1 MFWIAL
7 GTTLITL
14 GIALGVWAIYE
25 LTINSKPRYRRKGV
39 VK

>member
-14 GIALGVWAIYE
+14 GIALGAWTLYE
-25 LTINSKPRYRRKGV
+25 MSTRPRYRRNSK
-39 VK
+39 

>member
-14 GIALGVWAIYE
+14 GLALGVWAVYE
-25 LTINSKPRYRRKGV
+25 LPTRPRYRRKG
-39 VK
+39 